1 MNSKKISKEISN
13 LVPNSKKASM
23 LEEKLKPFEDDIV
36 SAKKRGVAS
45 IRIYEVLVANGVE
58 IKRPSFYAYLERK
71 MKEKVKENKSSP
83 RAEFKAKTHRLA
95 VDENLF

>member
-1 MNSKKISKEISN
+1 
-13 LVPNSKKASM
+13 M

-45 IRIYEVLVANGVE
+45 IRIYEVLVANGLRL
-58 IKRPSFYAYLERK
+58 KTQFYAYLERK
-71 MKEKVKENKSSP
+71 MKRKSERKTKVP